1 MSFRKEVKCLRH
13 EDTLG
18 LEDWTMRITEEQ
30 GKCLQMMFEQQ
41 RKMEQDKLKP
51 SSSHSDEPAQLSSLE
66 SPERKHSEECEPVA
80 SELSPPPKRAKTGE
94 ACDSI

>member
-1 MSFRKEVKCLRH
+1 MDEFCEGSFRKEVKCLGQ

-18 LEDWTMRITEEQ
+18 LEDKTMRITEEQ

-51 SSSHSDEPAQLSSLE
+51 SLSHSDEPAQLSSIE
-66 SPERKHSEECEPVA
+66 SLERKYSEECEPVE
-80 SELSPPPKRAKTGE
+80 S
-94 ACDSI
+94 CDSIRVM